1 MLKRTGVVQSFLKH
15 SSSLTPQYTAEK
27 YAVKRGDYGVL
38 TADDK
43 SHLISLVNGKGI
55 VGEKELE
62 GYNVDWMRIVRG
74 KSELMLKPETTSQVS
89 SILKFCHSKNIAV
102 VPQGGNTG
110 LVGGSV
116 PVFDEVILNTSLM
129 NKVEEIDPVSG
140 VVVAQAGCILDRLN
154 SELAQHKLMMPL
166 DLGAKGSCQLGGNIA
181 TNAGGLRLLRY
192 GSLRGNVLGMEAV
205 LADGT
210 ILDCMQTLRKDNTG
224 YDIKQ
229 HFIGSEGTLGI
240 ITKASVLCA
249 ALPSSVN
256 LAYLSVNDFSDV
268 RRLFSRARQDL
279 GEILSAFEFIDKSC
293 LVCLSDNLKLSPP
306 VAESPFAVVIETHG
320 SNSTHD
326 FEKLEAFLE
335 SVMSD
340 GTVLDGC
347 VAEDSQKATNLWQ
360 LRERM
365 AESLM
370 HDGYVYKYDVS
381 IPLEKFYEL
390 VTVMRKRLGGMLC
403 RWI

>member
-1 MLKRTGVVQSFLKH
+1 MG
-15 SSSLTPQYTAEK
+15 
-27 YAVKRGDYGVL
+27 
-38 TADDK
+38 
-43 SHLISLVNGKGI
+43 
-55 VGEKELE
+55 
-62 GYNVDWMRIVRG
+62 
-74 KSELMLKPETTSQVS
+74 
-89 SILKFCHSKNIAV
+89 
-102 VPQGGNTG
+102 
-110 LVGGSV
+110 
-116 PVFDEVILNTSLM
+116 NTSLM
-129 NKVEEIDPVSG
+129 NKVEQIDPVSG
-140 VVVAQAGCILDRLN
+140 VVVAQAGCILDQLN
-154 SELAQHKLMMPL
+154 SELAEHKLMMPL

-210 ILDCMQTLRKDNTG
+210 IVDCMQTLRKDNTG

-256 LAYLSVNDFSDV
+256 LAYLSVNEFNDV
-268 RRLFSRARQDL
+268 RRLFSRAREDL

-293 LVCLSDNLKLSPP
+293 LVCLSDNLKLTPP
-306 VAESPFAVVIETHG
+306 VDKSPFAVVIETHG

-340 GTVLDGC
+340 GTVIDGC

-381 IPLEKFYEL
+381 IPLDKFYEL
-390 VTVMRKRLGGMLC
+390 VTVMRKRLGDKVLRCVGYGHVGDSNLHINITTPAYSKEVDQLIEPFIFEWVSGVNGSVSAEHGIGFKKTQFLHLTKSEEAIAQMRLLKNAMDPKN
-403 RWI
+403 ILNPYKVLPLF